1 MSFEQPQMVE
11 TVLEPLNRRAITY
24 NRGMTIPPLGTSAL
38 LSCPGDGWM
47 EGCWKAGDRSD
58 SRTESN
64 TQEIY
69 TAEKVVRC
77 ATNLSLRV

>member
-1 MSFEQPQMVE
+1 
-11 TVLEPLNRRAITY
+11 
-24 NRGMTIPPLGTSAL
+24 
-38 LSCPGDGWM
+38 M